1 MNTLQTTTEEV
12 IKQLSHYVLQQQ
24 VGNNQILMS
33 SDADAGH
40 STGASDRNCVTST
53 PELENG
59 LDNCGV
65 CFQHDVL
72 DNVVMVKGRG
82 PCSINYEAA
91 RGEGGVLREVVVSR
105 KCAEAVLRGAHVCG
119 TKSTLS

>member
-1 MNTLQTTTEEV
+1 M
-12 IKQLSHYVLQQQ
+12 LQQQ
-24 VGNNQILMS
+24 DGNQSLMLRQTASQNES
-33 SDADAGH
+33 SEADARH
-40 STGASDRNCVTST
+40 CTDASDLEETNCTTPAESTS
-53 PELENG
+53 ELDNG
-59 LDNCGV
+59 LDTCDV

-119 TKSTLS
+119 T